1 MAKTKPYI
9 KQEEQM
15 KEIKISKE
23 EEIEVDYS
31 LYDNVKIEKNSEV
44 YVCINRFLKFQF
56 SEFLENPNF
65 DWRWDDGT
73 CMFGYENRICVYTD
87 EISIH
92 RKIKPFP
99 IEFLTSDNCYN
110 FPIKELRKILKERK
124 RRKEKDK
131 LNENANGFSFDL
143 MSSVMMEEIRLAGY
157 VKIERDKSVYCNNIK
172 VYNNFN
178 PEHLHFTISEI
189 RLKSVIRKQQ
199 ELDET
204 FPLNIILYG
213 KTGQASYSTTWGNIK
228 KLLPGLLDIKN

>member
-1 MAKTKPYI
+1 
-9 KQEEQM
+9 M

-23 EEIEVDYS
+23 EELEFDYS
-31 LYDNVKIEKNSEV
+31 SYDNVKIEKNSEV

-56 SEFLENPNF
+56 SEFLVNPNF
-65 DWRWDDGT
+65 DWRWHDGT
-73 CMFGYENRICVYTD
+73 CMFGYENRIYDNSYCNSL
-87 EISIH
+87 SIH

-99 IEFLTSDNCYN
+99 IAFLTQDNCYN

-124 RRKEKDK
+124 SRKDK
-131 LNENANGFSFDL
+131 DELNKNANGFSFDL

-157 VKIERDKSVYCNNIK
+157 VKIERNKNTYYNQIE

-178 PEHLHFTISEI
+178 PEHLHFTISEVT
-189 RLKSVIRKQQ
+189 LKSVIRKQQ

-204 FPLNIILYG
+204 FPLSIDLYG
-213 KTGQASYSTTWGNIK
+213 KSGIATYVTTWGNVK